1 MKMNEVSFSG
11 AKSKLPKFLMLAAL
25 AVPSVAMA
33 ADEETT
39 KHKEGEHAIPA
50 SAHAVTAN
58 VGFTTDYIFRGI
70 SQSQHKPAV
79 SGGVDYSHASGLY
92 AGVWVSTQQWVKTG
106 GTDAANDPYK
116 TSSDLEVDFYG
127 GYKGAVGEVGYDIGA
142 VRYYYT
148 GDKVA
153 TQVSPDTTEAYL
165 GASFKMLSV
174 KYSHAVSDYFI
185 GWGVLN
191 TTKTKGSNYLE
202 LNASHDLG
210 DGWGLLGHLG
220 NQKVKNV
227 STADYTDWKVGATK
241 DVGFG
246 TVTVAYSDT
255 NAQGDAGQAYS
266 WDNKNT
272 GKGVLA
278 ISFAKSF

>member
-1 MKMNEVSFSG
+1 MTKI
-11 AKSKLPKFLMLAAL
+11 KLLNSLMLAAL
-25 AVPSVAMA
+25 AVPGAAMA
-33 ADEETT
+33 ADAETT
-39 KHKEGEHAIPA
+39 QHKEGIHVIPA
-50 SAHAVTAN
+50 SAHTVTAN
-58 VGFTTDYIFRGI
+58 IGIATDYIFRGI

-92 AGVWVSTQQWVKTG
+92 AGAWASTQKWVETG

-116 TSSDLEVDFYG
+116 TSSDVEVDIYG
-127 GYKGAVGEVGYDIGA
+127 GYKGTLGEAGYDIGA
-142 VRYYYT
+142 IRYYYT

-153 TQVSPDTTEAYL
+153 TQVSPDTTEVYL

-174 KYSHAVSDYFI
+174 KYSHVVSDYFI
-185 GWGVLN
+185 GWGVLD

-210 DGWGLLGHLG
+210 DGWGLLGHIG
-220 NQKVKNV
+220 KQKVKNV
-227 STADYTDWKVGATK
+227 STADYADWKIGVTR

-255 NAQGDAGQAYS
+255 DAQGDAGQAYS
-266 WDNKNT
+266 WDNEDT

-278 ISFAKSF
+278 VSFAKSF